1 MRVIKKINNN
11 AAICLDNHD
20 KELVAFGKGIGFPKM
35 PYEIDDLS
43 VIDRTFYNIS
53 SEYYAMMNEIPS
65 KYIEFSARMIDR
77 ANQEL
82 QYDLNPNAVLSLAD
96 HISFSIERHRKN
108 IYVRMP
114 LAYEVSQLYPQEMK
128 LAKFILDQIYDQ
140 FKVRLKS
147 DEASGIAM
155 NFVNARLD
163 FAEGRLEDND
173 ALLDGVTQIVETEL
187 RILIDRETFNYS
199 RYATHILHLLNRIQK
214 KEMVDTDNLSLYDSV
229 KEEYAE
235 ISACVDKICQF
246 LNEKLNCDLIEEEK
260 LYLILHVN
268 RVCAK
273 EGL

>member
-1 MRVIKKINNN
+1 MRVVKKINNN

-35 PYEIDDLS
+35 PYEIEDLS

-53 SEYYAMMNEIPS
+53 SEYYSIMNEIPTE
-65 KYIEFSARMIDR
+65 YIEFAARMVDR
-77 ANQEL
+77 ANVEL

-114 LAYEVSQLYPQEMK
+114 LAYEVSQLYPREMK
-128 LAKFILDQIYDQ
+128 LAKFILSQLNER
-140 FKVRLKS
+140 FKVHLKS

-163 FAEGRLEDND
+163 FAEEQPENND
-173 ALLDGVTQIVETEL
+173 VLLDGVTQIVETEL
-187 RILIDRETFNYS
+187 QVLIDRETFNYS
-199 RYATHILHLLNRIQK
+199 RYATHILHLLNRVQRQ
-214 KEMVDTDNLSLYDSV
+214 EMVDTDNLSLYVSV
-229 KEEYAE
+229 KEEYAD
-235 ISACVDKICQF
+235 ISACVDKICLF
-246 LNEKLNCDLIEEEK
+246 LNERLNCDLIEEEK